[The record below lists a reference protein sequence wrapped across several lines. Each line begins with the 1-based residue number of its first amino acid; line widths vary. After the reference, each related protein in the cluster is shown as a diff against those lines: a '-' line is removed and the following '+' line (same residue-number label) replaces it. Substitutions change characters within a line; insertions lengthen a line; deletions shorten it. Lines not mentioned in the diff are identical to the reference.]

1 MLSQEVYFMP
11 RPPVDKL
18 LEKVPSKYQL
28 VMVIAKRA
36 KQLTDK
42 RVRFLRENDAN
53 PVYKAMEEIA
63 ADTVT
68 LTPASE
74 EDANSER

>member
-1 MLSQEVYFMP
+1 MTFQEVSFMP

-42 RVRFLRENDAN
+42 RERFLREDDAN

-63 ADTVT
+63 DDRVT
-68 LTPASE
+68 FNPTDEEEEESE
-74 EDANSER
+74 

>member
-1 MLSQEVYFMP
+1 MP
-11 RPPVDKL
+11 RPSVDKL

-42 RVRFLRENDAN
+42 RERFLRENDAN
-53 PVYKAMEEIA
+53 PVYTAMEEIA
-63 ADTVT
+63 NGKVT
-68 LTPASE
+68 LKPASE
-74 EDANSER
+74 EDANSDR